1 MDKIKYFLD
10 YDLNTKQALFLGI
23 EKGSDNSIELEL
35 NETEYKQLADNLDF
49 VFVKSGKPTIDENYK
64 ARFLAKVIARNRIE
78 ELKQL
83 LAATD
88 WKVVVN
94 AELYQSG
101 LPLKYPN
108 LHVERQAWRDEI
120 NELEVN

>member
-1 MDKIKYFLD
+1 MIYLIKD
-10 YDLNTKQALFLGI
+10 GDLITTESRIAADTFISEGYQEVSETNAEVKAI
-23 EKGSDNSIELEL
+23 VKKL
-35 NETEYKQLADNLDF
+35 NGEQ
-49 VFVKSGKPTIDENYK
+49 
-64 ARFLAKVIARNRIE
+64 RIA

-94 AELYQSG
+94 AELYQAG

-108 LHVERQAWRDEI
+108 LHAERQAWRDEI